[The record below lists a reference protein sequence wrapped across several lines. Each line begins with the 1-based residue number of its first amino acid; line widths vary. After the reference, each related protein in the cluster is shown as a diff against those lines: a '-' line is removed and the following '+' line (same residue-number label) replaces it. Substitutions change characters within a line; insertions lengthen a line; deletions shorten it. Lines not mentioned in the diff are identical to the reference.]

1 MRHRWKFQYVVT
13 ISICDN
19 AIARAFDLHRDTYQ
33 RISLGINHSS
43 FYKGMTFFLH
53 IFNTS
58 RKTSLKWGG
67 QPAQSWLKLL
77 PRKATSFFSSS

>member
-33 RISLGINHSS
+33 RISLGINRKRLRVYTIVDFS
-43 FYKGMTFFLH
+43 FIRTFA
-53 IFNTS
+53 
-58 RKTSLKWGG
+58 
-67 QPAQSWLKLL
+67 P
-77 PRKATSFFSSS
+77 SF

>member
-13 ISICDN
+13 ISISDN
-19 AIARAFDLHRDTYQ
+19 TIACAFDLYRDTYQ

-43 FYKGMTFFLH
+43 SYKGMTFFLH

-58 RKTSLKWGG
+58 RKTGMNWKGCLH
-67 QPAQSWLKLL
+67 
-77 PRKATSFFSSS
+77 KAG